1 MPRMSTDIL
10 LVRHGQSVGNTL
22 DLFCGHDD
30 TPLTPL
36 GIAQARALG
45 RRLATTRIDAVI
57 ASDLSRAAETAR
69 LATHGRGMEVTLDP
83 RLREMFYG
91 EWEALPG
98 KELGE
103 QNPGLMRAF
112 FRGDAAPP
120 GGETVA
126 ELRARTAP
134 AIIEIAEAH
143 RGRTVLVVSHGNA
156 MMAMVAELLALPLS
170 ATWAFSFANTSL
182 TRLHISKSNRLTVR
196 TLNDSAHIE
205 GLAESHA

>member
-1 MPRMSTDIL
+1 MPGMSTEIL

-36 GIAQARALG
+36 GMAQARALG
-45 RRLATTRIDAVI
+45 RRLAKTQIDAVI
-57 ASDLSRAAETAR
+57 ASDLSRAADTAR
-69 LATHGRGMEVTLDP
+69 LATHGRGLALALDP
-83 RLREMFYG
+83 RLREMHYG

-98 KELGE
+98 KALGE
-103 QNPGLMRAF
+103 KHPELMRAF
-112 FRGDAAPP
+112 FRGEAAAP

-134 AIIEIAEAH
+134 ALLEIAEAH
-143 RGRTVLVVSHGNA
+143 RGRTVMVVSHGNA

-170 ATWAFSFANTSL
+170 ATWAFTFENTSL
-182 TRLHISKSNRLTVR
+182 TRLHVSKSNRLTVR
-196 TLNDSAHIE
+196 SLNDAAHIE